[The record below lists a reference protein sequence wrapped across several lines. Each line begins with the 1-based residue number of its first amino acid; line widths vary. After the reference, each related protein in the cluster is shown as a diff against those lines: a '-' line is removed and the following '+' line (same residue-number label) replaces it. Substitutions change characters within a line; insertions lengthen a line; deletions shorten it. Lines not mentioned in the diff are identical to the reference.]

1 MKSKPKAGTK
11 GRKNK
16 PMTAAEQEAKIADMK
31 NRLQMFD
38 NPGYTPPVPA
48 APGKLILS
56 SSFIISVLSPAF
68 VLLTSHRSRKCR

>member
-48 APGKLILS
+48 APGKLS
-56 SSFIISVLSPAF
+56 SSSCIISALCMVADIHS
-68 VLLTSHRSRKCR
+68 SRKCR